1 MASMANSFSY
11 NGKKVVIDQ
20 PSKEEMRLMQKEHAG
35 HEMHD
40 ILSIDGS
47 NIHIMR
53 TPDGKF
59 SAHYFPYWSYDSLE
73 SLAKDLIDKVPEFGP
88 HLIKK
93 SENQ

>member
-1 MASMANSFSY
+1 MVNSFSY

-20 PSKEEMRLMQKEHAG
+20 PSQEEMRLMEKEHGG
-35 HEMHD
+35 HGMHD
-40 ILSIDGS
+40 TLSIDDS

-59 SAHYFPYWSYDSLE
+59 SAHYFPYWSYESIE

-93 SENQ
+93 SESNE